1 MTARIPAAV
10 KVTRAAAVA
19 ENESLIEAVPSVVT
33 THGRPETANASRTPA
48 SPIARHAMEH
58 APPAMANGSHGQRM
72 GNGSLMAPAPI
83 ALHRVTVHVRLAM
96 AHVRLVMVSV
106 RLVMVSG
113 SRGLRM
119 ARALPVMASESR
131 GARTG
136 PGLTGLRAMESASRG

>member
-1 MTARIPAAV
+1 M
-10 KVTRAAAVA
+10 A
-19 ENESLIEAVPSVVT
+19 ENGSLIEAVPSVVT

-72 GNGSLMAPAPI
+72 ENGSLTAPAPI
-83 ALHRVTVHVRLAM
+83 ALHRVTVHVRLAMAHVRLAM